1 MDFNHFFRQLNA
13 NSGCPS
19 CSGTSYR
26 CHRSKGHHSR
36 SHSVWAPDWH
46 IDVENFSWDLSSF
59 RKIYPSKWYL
69 LIIFMFLSTHI
80 YIYQYGIPM
89 VDIDIDIFRF
99 HVHGHLSHLF
109 SSITSWERTVSS
121 SCQMIGGFND
131 CETYLPIGNIIPNR
145 MENYMVRPS
154 PWCLLVFLTLE

>member
-69 LIIFMFLSTHI
+69 LINLHVFINTHI
-80 YIYQYGIPM
+80 YIYISIWYSYGWYWYWHFSFSCTWSSFTFVFINHILRKDRQLIM
-89 VDIDIDIFRF
+89 SNDWWFQWLWNIFA
-99 HVHGHLSHLF
+99 
-109 SSITSWERTVSS
+109 
-121 SCQMIGGFND
+121 
-131 CETYLPIGNIIPNR
+131 NR
-145 MENYMVRPS
+145 EHNPK
-154 PWCLLVFLTLE
+154 